1 MTISIWRYSHFL
13 LALVSSIFLLI
24 ASVTG
29 VILAVEPIQHQAKG
43 HAIKDLDQISLATTI
58 HALDQNYEEVF
69 SFEVESSHF
78 VKASVLTMD
87 LETHDIYIDPRTGEQ
102 LGMVQDRP
110 GIYSFATNLHRSLFL
125 KGIGRFFVGSI
136 SFLLLLI
143 TLTGLVLLAKRQG
156 GIKKLFSKVQQDY
169 MELRYHVILS
179 RWFFIPIIILSVTGV
194 YLSLEKFNLLPDT
207 STKHWVEQKIRSQ
220 NKYNSVLNIPFF
232 QNTTLQDVRMVEFP
246 FSEDPEEFYQISL
259 KYEEI
264 QVNQETGDIV
274 ASASYPFVTLAS
286 RVSFNLHT
294 GEGSVVWSLVLLL
307 ASASILFFIY
317 SGAVMSVKRIKRGK
331 KHITLDQMPDK
342 DESEIIILVG
352 SETGTTYDFALQ
364 LYRSMSSTNKKIYL
378 TELNHYTTFQNAEHI
393 IILTSTYGEG
403 DSPTNAR
410 KFLGRIKSVHQPKDL
425 NYSVVGFGSTEYPDY
440 CKYAIEV
447 DIALNH
453 RENFTPLLPLQK
465 INNAAFSTFNDWA
478 QEWSKASKI
487 EFSLRPA
494 SKKQKK
500 IKLVSFD
507 VVHRSDLNIDDTFLL
522 RLRPKNSV
530 DCTSGDLLSIY
541 PKGSD
546 IARQYSVAK
555 IGKDI
560 VLSIKKHDFGLCST
574 FLSQL
579 EQGST
584 LMASIDKNPHFHFPK
599 KTPSAILIA
608 NGTGIAPFLG
618 MIHQHNTIKI
628 SLLWGVRYTSST
640 DLYCEYIENNIGHNT
655 NIAQYIA
662 YSREENK
669 MYVQDM
675 LSRQEDHILKTIK
688 DGGCI
693 MICGSLAMQRQVL
706 DVLESI
712 LLEHTE
718 LDLDLLQSN
727 GQLRM
732 DCY

>member
-43 HAIKDLDQISLATTI
+43 YAIKDLDQISLATTI

-69 SFEVESSHF
+69 SFEVESSDF

-143 TLTGLVLLAKRQG
+143 TLTGSVLLAKRQG

-207 STKHWVEQKIRSQ
+207 RTKHWVEQKIRSQ

-264 QVNQETGDIV
+264 QINQETGDIV

-286 RVSFNLHT
+286 KVSFNLHT

-364 LYRSMSSTNKKIYL
+364 LYRSMSSTNKKVYL

-410 KFLGRIKSVHQPKDL
+410 KFLGRVKSVHQPKDL

-447 DIALNH
+447 DNALNH

-500 IKLVSFD
+500 IKLVPFD

-574 FLSQL
+574 FLSEL

-628 SLLWGVRYTSST
+628 SLLWGVRYTSSI
-640 DLYCEYIENNIGHNT
+640 DLYRGYIENNIGHNT

-675 LSRQEDHILKTIK
+675 LSKQEDHILKTIK